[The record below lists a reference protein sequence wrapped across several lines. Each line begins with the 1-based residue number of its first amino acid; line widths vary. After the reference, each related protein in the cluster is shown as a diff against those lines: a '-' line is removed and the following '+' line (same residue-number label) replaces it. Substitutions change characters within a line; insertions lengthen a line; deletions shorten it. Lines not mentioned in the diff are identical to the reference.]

1 MPFWVYYMGACVLL
15 MGVTYI
21 TDRAAFWS
29 YLTVLCGLV
38 AMRFAVSMPFFLGP
52 LTVWSVAAAIIIST
66 NPSILAG
73 VFAILIPI
81 PYIFAVLGW
90 PASHAYFWSD
100 VAGIGLLVVLAIPS
114 GLVLVDSWRASEI
127 SHRLGLDCARIE
139 SSDPGALRAWVGS
152 ACAAMVRAQKSA
164 PPEALERCD

>member
-21 TDRAAFWS
+21 TDRAAFWGYVTALS
-29 YLTVLCGLV
+29 GLV
-38 AMRFAVSMPFFLGP
+38 AMRYAVSMPFFLGP

-66 NPSILAG
+66 NQNILAG
-73 VFAILIPI
+73 IFAFLIPF
-81 PYIFAVLGW
+81 PYIFALLGW

-100 VAGIGLLVVLAIPS
+100 LAGVGLLVVLAIPS
-114 GLVLVDSWRASEI
+114 GLVLVDSWRTSEI
-127 SHRLGLDCARIE
+127 SHRLGLDCARVE
-139 SSDPGALRAWVGS
+139 SLDPGALRAWAGGAYS
-152 ACAAMVRAQKSA
+152 ALVRAQKSA